1 MAHLSLAILLKDG
14 NFLHKAIGRE
24 DGIEG
29 LNIDR
34 IHGVLNLQQEK
45 KDSSLS
51 HRSQQNELESDL

>member
-24 DGIEG
+24 DSIEG

-45 KDSSLS
+45 KTQALATVTAK
-51 HRSQQNELESDL
+51 